1 MLSKDWM
8 LERVTEVRSSLGF
21 SHIFLLDAWPWV
33 HYFFELLFLSMHS
46 ENEKY
51 LLRTLVARKHEN
63 S

>member
-1 MLSKDWM
+1 M